1 VSKLRPPGRLP
12 EFERLQ
18 FCKTKVFPGN
28 IRKKSERGLIFMA
41 ENKSQSAQYTYQSTQ
56 ISTATK
62 EQLLLITYDI
72 GIRACRVAEAALDTD
87 NKTQDF
93 DLAHREILRAQEVIR
108 ELMVTLNTE
117 KGGEMAQNLMRLYDY
132 MYQQLVEANVKK
144 DPRNIHTVLAMLEDL
159 KETWEEALMKLL
171 KEYQAAHPEDED
183 LKAVEDLSFK
193 NLKTPAE
200 PRVAPTPNKAQPG
213 GLNLAG

>member
-1 VSKLRPPGRLP
+1 MSD
-12 EFERLQ
+12 
-18 FCKTKVFPGN
+18 
-28 IRKKSERGLIFMA
+28 
-41 ENKSQSAQYTYQSTQ
+41 NKSQSAQYTYQSTQ

-72 GIRACRVAEAALDTD
+72 GIRSCRIAETALDTED
-87 NKTQDF
+87 NKTPDF

-132 MYQQLVEANVKK
+132 MYQQLVEANIKK
-144 DPRNIHTVLAMLEDL
+144 DPKNIHTVMTMLEDL

-171 KEYQAAHPEDED
+171 REYQAAHPEDED
-183 LKAVEDLSFK
+183 LKSVGKL
-193 NLKTPAE
+193 NLKDLKTADE
-200 PRVAPTPNKAQPG
+200 PRVTAVPDKPQVG
-213 GLNLAG
+213 GLNIAG

>member
-1 VSKLRPPGRLP
+1 V
-12 EFERLQ
+12 
-18 FCKTKVFPGN
+18 
-28 IRKKSERGLIFMA
+28 
-41 ENKSQSAQYTYQSTQ
+41 ENKSQDAQFTYQATQ

-72 GIRACRVAEAALDTD
+72 GIRSCRIAEAALTPDGK
-87 NKTQDF
+87 NQDL

-117 KGGEMAQNLMRLYDY
+117 KGGEMARGLMRLYDY
-132 MYQQLVEANVKK
+132 MYQLLVDANVRKE
-144 DPRNIHTVLAMLEDL
+144 PANVHTVLTMLEDL

-183 LKAVEDLSFK
+183 LKAVK
-193 NLKTPAE
+193 NLSPKELESAPNAKA
-200 PRVAPTPNKAQPG
+200 PVAPRPAPVPGKAQPG
-213 GLNLAG
+213 GLNIAG

>member
-1 VSKLRPPGRLP
+1 MVD
-12 EFERLQ
+12 
-18 FCKTKVFPGN
+18 
-28 IRKKSERGLIFMA
+28 
-41 ENKSQSAQYTYQSTQ
+41 NKSQNAQFSYQNTQ

-72 GIRACRVAEAALDTD
+72 GIRACRMAEAALDTEN
-87 NKTQDF
+87 NKAQDF

-144 DPRNIHTVLAMLEDL
+144 HPKNIRTVLTMLEDL

-183 LKAVEDLSFK
+183 LKALENLNIKD
-193 NLKTPAE
+193 LKTTAE
-200 PRVAPTPNKAQPG
+200 SRVVATPDKTQVG
-213 GLNLAG
+213 GFNIAG